1 MDSSEKYKVIGLMSG
16 TSLDGVD
23 MVSCTVRR
31 REGAW
36 VYVIE
41 AAQTVRYSNT
51 WKEKLSNAHT
61 LSGEALQLLDIEYGR
76 YLGVLVQA
84 FVIKNKLRGVKFV
97 SSHGHTIFHQP
108 DKNLTFQ
115 LGNGN
120 ALHAACGFPV
130 ICDFRQLDVAL
141 GGQGAPLVP
150 VGDRELFHEYD
161 ICLNL
166 GGIANLSM
174 EWKGKRIA
182 YDICFANMGLNDLAS
197 KEGSAF
203 DKNGSLASDG
213 VVNESMLKDLNAVYE
228 KLRNKR
234 PSLGYEV
241 YLKFIKPILDREK
254 IPVNDRLATFVE
266 SIANEIAL
274 AIPKSNKR
282 LSMLCTGG
290 GVFNNFLMYRLV
302 EVCNDRISII
312 VPDDEIVKFKE
323 AIVFAFLGVLR
334 LRGEVNCLKSVTS
347 AKRDNCGGIQI
358 GF

>member
-1 MDSSEKYKVIGLMSG
+1 MDSKEKYKVIGLMSG

-23 MVSCTVRR
+23 MVSCMIRQ
-31 REGAW
+31 REGTW

-41 AAQTVRYSNT
+41 AAQTVRYSNK
-51 WKEKLSNAHT
+51 WKEKLSNT
-61 LSGEALQLLDIEYGR
+61 TKLSGEALQLLDIEYGR

-97 SSHGHTIFHQP
+97 SSHGHTVFHQP

-120 ALHAACGFPV
+120 ALHAACGYPV
-130 ICDFRQLDVAL
+130 VCDFRQLDVAL
-141 GGQGAPLVP
+141 NGQGAPLVP

-166 GGIANLSM
+166 GGIANHSM
-174 EWKGKRIA
+174 QWKGKRVA

-197 KEGSAF
+197 KAGLAF

-213 VVNESMLKDLNAVYE
+213 VINESMLKDLNAVYE
-228 KLRNKR
+228 KLRSKR
-234 PSLGYEV
+234 PSLGYET
-241 YLKFIKPILDREK
+241 YIKFIKPIIDREETS
-254 IPVNDRLATFVE
+254 INDRMATFVE

-274 AIPKSNKR
+274 TIPKSDKR

-302 EVCNDRISII
+302 EICNDRISII
-312 VPDDEIVKFKE
+312 VPEDEIVKFKE
-323 AIVFAFLGVLR
+323 AVVFAFLGVLR
-334 LRGEVNCLKSVTS
+334 VRGEINCLKSVTG
-347 AKRDNCGGIQI
+347 AKRDNCGGVQI